1 MSTLHGGPRSSH
13 RCFIGGCSTCRV
25 EARLQPVP
33 RPALAPAPAPPPAR
47 SGGVDGNERLTAAT
61 AVVLVV
67 LLAVEGVTIL
77 FLRPLLSVHVFVG
90 MLLIPPVAL
99 KLGSTG
105 WRLLRYYTGRRE
117 YVRRGPPLLPLR
129 LLAPLVVASTVGL
142 FATGVALL
150 VVGPAGGIVLGLHKA
165 SFAVWLVATGI
176 HVLAHLRRVPDLVL
190 ADWRG
195 RRVPRERAVRG
206 TFLRQTLLAGT
217 LVLGAILAIATIR
230 YAQPW
235 LDWVAVFRGDG

>member
-1 MSTLHGGPRSSH
+1 MNRFH
-13 RCFIGGCSTCRV
+13 RGFIDGCSPVPVTTG
-25 EARLQPVP
+25 LQPVRRP
-33 RPALAPAPAPPPAR
+33 RRVSPPPAPPAR
-47 SGGVDGNERLTAAT
+47 GGGVDGNERLTAAT

-99 KLGSTG
+99 KLASTG
-105 WRLLRYYTGRRE
+105 WRFLRYYSGHRE

-129 LLAPLVVASTVGL
+129 LLAPLVVASTVSVL
-142 FATGVALL
+142 ATGVALL

-165 SFAVWLVATGI
+165 SFAVWFVATAI
-176 HVLAHLRRVPDLVL
+176 HVLAYVRRLPGLVL
-190 ADWRG
+190 ADLPRRRAPRAHAARG
-195 RRVPRERAVRG
+195 S
-206 TFLRQTLLAGT
+206 FLRQTLLAGT
-217 LVLGAILAIATIR
+217 LVLGAILAIATLQ

-235 LDWVAVFRGDG
+235 LHWVAVFHGDH

>member
-1 MSTLHGGPRSSH
+1 V
-13 RCFIGGCSTCRV
+13 IGTAER
-25 EARLQPVP
+25 ERRARPV
-33 RPALAPAPAPPPAR
+33 ASPAPESR

-61 AVVLVV
+61 AVALIL
-67 LLAVEGVTIL
+67 LLAAEGVTIL
-77 FLRPLLSVHVFVG
+77 FLRPLFSAHVFIG

-105 WRLLRYYTGRRE
+105 WRFLRYYSGRRE

-129 LLAPLVVASTVGL
+129 LLAPLVVASTVGV

-165 SFAVWLVATGI
+165 SFAVWLVTTGL
-176 HVLAHLRRVPDLVL
+176 HVLAHLRRIPGLVL
-190 ADWRG
+190 ADWR
-195 RRVPRERAVRG
+195 RRVVPPERAVRG

-217 LVLGAILAIATIR
+217 LVAGAILAIATIH

-235 LDWVAVFRGDG
+235 VHWVATHHHHDG